1 MLVSND
7 NLLNIEIR
15 EESELVMV
23 DDIFDV
29 SQSGIMPFWLKI
41 TR

>member
-1 MLVSND
+1 MSND
-7 NLLNIEIR
+7 NLMNIEIR
-15 EESELVMV
+15 EENKLVTV

-29 SQSGIMPFWLKI
+29 SQSGIMLFWLKI